1 MHLLHVNGTDFQNLF
16 FNVSLNHKIKP
27 LLYYSGGVTFIK
39 KRTNTKTRIIL
50 TSNLHHGRKKV
61 ALNPER
67 PEFSTR
73 TGRVATAHI
82 SWSNL
87 IKLLCNETQQPIQ
100 RYQQPSK
107 YRTFWQNAPLVLRKI
122 AIFRIT
128 FVKGLFILKLQV
140 VCPERYCENSVGN
153 NCLRIF
159 QNFSEQL
166 LFKTLGDCFRFHLK
180 LLLCL

>member
-100 RYQQPSK
+100 RY
-107 YRTFWQNAPLVLRKI
+107 
-122 AIFRIT
+122 
-128 FVKGLFILKLQV
+128 
-140 VCPERYCENSVGN
+140 
-153 NCLRIF
+153 
-159 QNFSEQL
+159 
-166 LFKTLGDCFRFHLK
+166 
-180 LLLCL
+180 